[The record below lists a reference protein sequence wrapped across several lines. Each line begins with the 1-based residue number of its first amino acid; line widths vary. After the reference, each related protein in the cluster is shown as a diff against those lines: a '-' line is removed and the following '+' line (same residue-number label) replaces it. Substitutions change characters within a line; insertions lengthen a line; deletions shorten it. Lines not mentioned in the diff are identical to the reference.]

1 MPATQEQLPWEL
13 PRFLELAAKK
23 GRILIVI
30 DGVGRLQQKGEGG
43 SETEAGL
50 SWLPLQLPPNVRVIL
65 SVTDTVPDEPLEHNE
80 FGENSISPNLIT
92 ETKTQAN
99 ENIVIADDNNNND
112 NNSKNGLN
120 RILQELE
127 RRKLNKI
134 YLKSIN
140 AQLCR
145 QIVDS
150 YVRKSVQLEASPIVA
165 GPFITSV
172 DDDIDNN
179 GHISGFLLFDNQ
191 INALVNHPAAKVPS
205 FLRLFIRCAHYASVR
220 GFSLWSIWSEWLKV
234 EDVPSLFTRILE
246 SLENGC
252 QRSRSQ
258 AQECVDKVI
267 EAGGLPALKIA
278 YGWHPSFK
286 NKNDDR
292 ADLLLPQDFRTDV
305 IDKLD
310 ENNEGTMDKN
320 RDANANDGQRNRG
333 SVLQSL
339 GDQQWIAMSEQASV
353 RLEEG
358 RVLCEK
364 VCIISLIHFS

>member
-1 MPATQEQLPWEL
+1 L

-65 SVTDTVPDEPLEHNE
+65 SVTDTVPDEPLENNE
-80 FGENSISPNLIT
+80 FGENSISPNPII
-92 ETKTQAN
+92 ETKTQPN
-99 ENIVIADDNNNND
+99 ENIILNDDS

-127 RRKLNKI
+127 RRKFNKI
-134 YLKSIN
+134 YLKPIH

-145 QIVDS
+145 LIVDS
-150 YVRKSVQLEASPIVA
+150 YIRKSVQLEASPIVA

-172 DDDIDNN
+172 DDDIDNSGN
-179 GHISGFLLFDNQ
+179 ISGFLLFDSQ

-220 GFSLWSIWSEWLKV
+220 GFSLWSIWNEWLKV
-234 EDVPSLFTRILE
+234 DDVPSLFTRILE

-252 QRSRSQ
+252 QRSRNQ

-286 NKNDDR
+286 SKNDDR

-310 ENNEGTMDKN
+310 ENNEGIALDKN
-320 RDANANDGQRNRG
+320 RDASTNDGQRNRG

-364 VCIISLIHFS
+364 VYIISFLHFLIYKI